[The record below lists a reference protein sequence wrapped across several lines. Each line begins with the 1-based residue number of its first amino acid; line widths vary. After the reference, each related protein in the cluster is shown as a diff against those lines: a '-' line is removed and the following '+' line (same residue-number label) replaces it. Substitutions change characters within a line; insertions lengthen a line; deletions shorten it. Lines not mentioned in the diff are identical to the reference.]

1 MQQVILIEKS
11 IVINVT
17 PAKLY
22 KALTNAK
29 ELTRWFCDRAESD
42 PHEGGTV
49 VNVWGEYEGRGT
61 YKRLIPN
68 QEVAIQWESEDI
80 ELPEDLTIYRLEKTP
95 KGTRVTVVDFALPE
109 ELEDLSAGWDYQL
122 KQLKK
127 TYQTKPAVKK
137 ATSTKKATS
146 KRRTTTKAK
155 ATTRKPKASSPKT
168 KRK

>member
-1 MQQVILIEKS
+1 M
-11 IVINVT
+11 
-17 PAKLY
+17 
-22 KALTNAK
+22 
-29 ELTRWFCDRAESD
+29 
-42 PHEGGTV
+42 
-49 VNVWGEYEGRGT
+49 
-61 YKRLIPN
+61 
-68 QEVAIQWESEDI
+68 
-80 ELPEDLTIYRLEKTP
+80 EKTP